1 VDKVGLCRWWNVPQ
15 EERVMATQFQQKF
28 NVVDLIVSDI
38 DRSLE
43 RLRQSKSE
51 EVTSLA
57 EELQSVIDAI
67 RHTVREI

>member
-1 VDKVGLCRWWNVPQ
+1 
-15 EERVMATQFQQKF
+15 MATQFQQKF